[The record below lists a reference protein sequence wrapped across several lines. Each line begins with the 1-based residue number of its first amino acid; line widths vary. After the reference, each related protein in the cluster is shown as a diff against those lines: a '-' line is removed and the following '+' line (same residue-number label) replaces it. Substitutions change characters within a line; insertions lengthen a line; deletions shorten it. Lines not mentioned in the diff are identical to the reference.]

1 MESRVKDLCLQLY
14 EIGALK
20 FGDFKMKVGV
30 SSPVYFDLRMMISYP
45 TVMNSLSNLLWDFA
59 KSEGVECDVV
69 CGVPYTALPLA
80 TLIAVKADLPM
91 LIRRKEAKEYGT
103 KKLIEGVY
111 SKDDLCVIFE
121 DVVTTG
127 SSILETVNDLKHEGL
142 VVKEV
147 VAVLDREQGGA
158 GNLARQGITMKPLM
172 NLTQILRHLK
182 AAGKVDDN
190 TINRIH
196 TYIQQNQ
203 LDPRGEPIKEAEVS
217 RLELLLSARAEMSQH
232 AVAARLLR
240 LMHTKQSLLCVAAD
254 VTASQQLLTLAAA
267 VGPHIALLKT
277 HADIV
282 TDWSSDVASQLASL
296 ARQHEFLIMEDR
308 KFADIGHTAGL
319 QYSLVRPWA
328 DLVTV
333 HGLPGDGLLQ
343 GIQAEI
349 SKHPASPRG
358 VVLIAQLSCSG
369 NLITPQY
376 TKSVM
381 RQAATFPQL
390 VAGIVCQ
397 SADVVVSPGLLQ
409 LTPGVSVA
417 ETADSLGQQYNSPQ
431 AVVCERGADL
441 AIVGRA
447 VVSAEDPARAA
458 RELKAVLWQAYQQR
472 VKSRAVPED

>member
-1 MESRVKDLCLQLY
+1 MESRVRDLCLQLY

-45 TVMNSLSNLLWDFA
+45 TVMESLSNLLWDFA

-91 LIRRKEAKEYGT
+91 LIRRKEAKDYGT

-111 SKDDLCVIFE
+111 SKDDLCIIFE

-147 VAVLDREQGGA
+147 VAVLDREQGGI
-158 GNLARQGITMKPLM
+158 GNLARQGISLKPLM
-172 NLTQILRHLK
+172 TLTQVLRHLK
-182 AAGKVDDN
+182 ALGKIDDN
-190 TINRIH
+190 TINKIQ
-196 TYIQQNQ
+196 TYVQQNQ
-203 LDPRGEPIKEAEVS
+203 LDPRGEPKKSDEVS
-217 RLELLLSARAEMSQH
+217 RLELSFSARADMAQH
-232 AVAARLLR
+232 VVAARLLR
-240 LMHTKQSLLCVAAD
+240 LMDKKQSLLCVAAD
-254 VTASQQLLTLAAA
+254 VSTSQQLLNLAEA
-267 VGPHIALLKT
+267 VGPHVALLKT
-277 HADIV
+277 HADII
-282 TDWSSDVASQLASL
+282 TDWSPNVALQLASL
-296 ARQHEFLIMEDR
+296 AKQHDFLIMEDR
-308 KFADIGHTAGL
+308 KFADIGHTTGL

-349 SKHPASPRG
+349 ARYPESQRG
-358 VVLIAQLSCSG
+358 VVPIAQLSCSG

-381 RQAATFPQL
+381 RQAASFPQL
-390 VAGIVCQ
+390 IAGFVCQ
-397 SADVVVSPGLLQ
+397 SPDVVVPPGLLQ
-409 LTPGVSVA
+409 LTPGVSLA
-417 ETADSLGQQYNSPQ
+417 ESTDTLGQQYNSPL

-447 VVSAEDPARAA
+447 IVSADDPAYAA
-458 RELKAVLWQAYQQR
+458 QKYKTLLWEAYQQR
-472 VKSRAVPED
+472 VKRQAVKED